1 MKSVLILQ
9 ARMGSDR
16 LPGKSMMP
24 LAGKPLLYRILERV
38 LRCQSIDQIVV
49 AAPDT
54 NENDILEKVANEL
67 NVSIFRGSENDV
79 LDRYYKAAK
88 DHKADLILRIPADN
102 FAPQPEE
109 IEKILDFH
117 IKNNLGGFSSN
128 LSEVFHSGYPD
139 GIGAEVFSFDLLH
152 KAWLKN
158 LDQKY
163 REHVHLNFFDYES
176 QLAFDETTCPV
187 KTISCPELFRRPD
200 IILDINTLS
209 QYEFAKK
216 LYEYL
221 YPKNKTFA
229 IQDILQWHD
238 TVYAE
243 LQK

>member
-88 DHKADLILRIPADN
+88 DHKADLILRIP
-102 FAPQPEE
+102 
-109 IEKILDFH
+109 LDFK
-117 IKNNLGGFSSN
+117 I
-128 LSEVFHSGYPD
+128 
-139 GIGAEVFSFDLLH
+139 
-152 KAWLKN
+152 
-158 LDQKY
+158 
-163 REHVHLNFFDYES
+163 FFKIFF
-176 QLAFDETTCPV
+176 L
-187 KTISCPELFRRPD
+187 
-200 IILDINTLS
+200 
-209 QYEFAKK
+209 
-216 LYEYL
+216 
-221 YPKNKTFA
+221 
-229 IQDILQWHD
+229 
-238 TVYAE
+238 
-243 LQK
+243 